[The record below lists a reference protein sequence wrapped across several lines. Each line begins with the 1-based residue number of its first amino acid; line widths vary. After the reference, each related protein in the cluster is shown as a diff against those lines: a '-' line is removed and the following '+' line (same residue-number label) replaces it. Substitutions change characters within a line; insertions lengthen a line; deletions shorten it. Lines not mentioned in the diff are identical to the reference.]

1 MNQRSLGREWKAGIA
16 AESEVEA
23 RDSERAIE
31 ELGDFGDP
39 LSSRFQVAPNS
50 VCCSYCTSPAVLRI
64 QPIVFGGV

>member
-1 MNQRSLGREWKAGIA
+1 MSQKSLGIEWKVGDA

-39 LSSRFQVAPNS
+39 LPSRFQPAPNS
-50 VCCSYCTSPAVLRI
+50 VCCSYCTSPVVL
-64 QPIVFGGV
+64 